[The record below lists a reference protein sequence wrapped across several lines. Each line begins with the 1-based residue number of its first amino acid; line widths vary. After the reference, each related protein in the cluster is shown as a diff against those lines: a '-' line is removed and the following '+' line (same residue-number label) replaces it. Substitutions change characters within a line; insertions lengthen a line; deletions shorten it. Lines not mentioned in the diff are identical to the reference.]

1 MQEIESIA
9 KSYVKF
15 LDEVLPNYKF
25 GFRFSNDF
33 AFKYYFDFIFLTNG

>member
-9 KSYVKF
+9 KNYVES
-15 LDEVLPNYKF
+15 LGEVLPGYKF

-33 AFKYYFDFIFLTNG
+33 AFKYYFDFGK